1 MICPRCANQDVRYFY
16 PIDGKLYCRKCIAF
30 GRVFVGETIP
40 FKEVTYSN
48 KANYYLGYT
57 LTKEQ
62 QTMAQQLVEHY
73 RQKKDSLVKAVCG
86 AGKTEI
92 VYEVIKYALNHN
104 QRVCFTTPRTELT
117 KELYQRIIEQFH
129 GVEIV
134 LVCGGHTLQIDG
146 QFVVC
151 TTHQLFRYPNAFDL
165 LILDEMDAF
174 PYQGD
179 DVLQATLKSSI
190 RGNYIFMSATM
201 EDAKQ
206 EVLTLTKRYHG
217 YDMPVPKCT
226 VCSKTMMYFLL
237 VYKLFWYKRNK
248 LPVLVYVST
257 IDRTSQVANFIN
269 HLQMTSRIVHSKSVD
284 IQESLKLLK
293 IHQIDCIIC
302 TTLLERGI
310 TIDNVQ
316 VIVLDGAHPIYDK
329 QTLLQIA
336 GRVGRKIEHPGGDI
350 TIYTTYKTKAIL
362 QCIQSIQA
370 DNV

>member
-1 MICPRCANQDVRYFY
+1 MICPRCKNQDTRYFY
-16 PIDGKLYCRKCIAF
+16 PIKGEMYCRKCIPF
-30 GRVFVGETIP
+30 GRVFVGETVP
-40 FKEVTYSN
+40 FKEITYSN

-62 QTMAQQLVEHY
+62 QSMANQLVENY

-117 KELYQRIIEQFH
+117 KELYQRIMEQFY

-134 LVCGGHTLQIDG
+134 LVCGGNTAQIDG

-151 TTHQLFRYPNAFDL
+151 TTHQLFRYPNTFDL

-174 PYQGD
+174 PFQGNEI
-179 DVLQATLKSSI
+179 LQSI
-190 RGNYIFMSATM
+190 LNRSIKGNYIFMSATM
-201 EDAKQ
+201 EMAKQ
-206 EVLTLTKRYHG
+206 EVLMLTKRYHG
-217 YDMPVPKCT
+217 YSMPVPKCI
-226 VCSKTMMYFLL
+226 VCSKMIMYILL
-237 VYKLFWYKRNK
+237 VHRLLGYKKSK
-248 LPVLVYVST
+248 IPVLVYVST
-257 IDRTSQVANFIN
+257 IDRTSQIANIVKYLKIT
-269 HLQMTSRIVHSKSVD
+269 HRIVHSKSID
-284 IQESLKLLK
+284 IQESLSLLK
-293 IHQIDCIIC
+293 RHEIDCIIC
-302 TTLLERGI
+302 TTILERGI

-316 VIVLDGAHPIYDK
+316 VIVLDGQHPIYDK

-336 GRVGRKIEHPGGDI
+336 GRVGRKIEHPKGDI
-350 TIYTTYKTKAIL
+350 TIYTTYKTKAIV
-362 QCIQSIQA
+362 QCIQNIQT